1 MGMISSAKQD
11 EYLSLVYDGFL
22 KNGHKKKKVVI
33 VGAGMAGLVAAYE
46 LLKAGHDPLI
56 LEARHR
62 VGGRVY
68 TVREPFAE
76 GLHGE
81 AGAMRLPI
89 GHKLTLAYVEQ
100 FKLETFPFTMGN
112 PKTYI
117 HLQGK
122 KVRASDFE
130 PSAYDFDVTPKEK
143 GRKPQALMEEAL
155 KPLKDLLTKKGEAAW
170 DEIVAKYDEFST
182 REFLEQAG
190 WSEGL
195 IELFG
200 ILSNN
205 EARMNYSFVEYFR
218 SEMEHGFHSLV
229 QIKGGTD
236 LLPRAFL
243 PSLRKRIRY
252 GATMTAVEQTP
263 DTATVHYRTRAGTF
277 SETGDHVIVTVPFP
291 VLRHVEV
298 LPAFSH
304 RKQRAIRELNYD
316 ASGKIFFQCRRRF
329 WEEDEGI
336 FGGGTVTDLPVR
348 NIYYP
353 DHGRETGRGVLI
365 ASYTWAQDAQR
376 WQSLS
381 KDDRIAQALEDV
393 AVIHPQIQQEFEV
406 GYSYMWHD
414 DEFAGGAFALFE
426 PEQQTLLHE
435 AIIMPE
441 GRIHFAGEH
450 AALSHRWIQGAV
462 ESGIRTALEVHE
474 AAN

>member
-1 MGMISSAKQD
+1 MTSSLKQD
-11 EYLSLVYDGFL
+11 EYLSFVTKGFPQ
-22 KNGHKKKKVVI
+22 NGNKKKRVVV

-46 LLKAGHDPLI
+46 LLQAGHDPII
-56 LEARHR
+56 LEARQR

-68 TVREPFAE
+68 TVREPFAD

-81 AGAMRLPI
+81 AGAMRLPL
-89 GHKLTLAYVEQ
+89 GHKLTLAYVEK
-100 FKLETFPFTMGN
+100 FKLDTYPFTMGN
-112 PKTYI
+112 PKAYV

-122 KVRASDFE
+122 KVRA
-130 PSAYDFDVTPKEK
+130 ADFDPSQYDYDIAPKEMGK
-143 GRKPQALMEEAL
+143 KPQELVDEAL
-155 KPLKDLLTKKGEAAW
+155 HPLKELLSNKGEAAW

-182 REFLEQAG
+182 REFLTRAG
-190 WSEGL
+190 LSEGV

-205 EARMNYSFVEYFR
+205 ESRMNYSFVEYFR
-218 SEMEHGFHSLV
+218 SEVEHGFSHMV

-236 LLPRAFL
+236 MLPRAFL
-243 PSLRKRIRY
+243 PELASRIRY
-252 GATMTAVEQTP
+252 GAKMIAIEQAP
-263 DTATVHYRTRAGTF
+263 LSATIHYQTRAGLF
-277 SETGDHVIVTVPFP
+277 SETGDHVILTVPFP

-298 LPAFSH
+298 NPAFSR

-316 ASGKIFFQCRRRF
+316 ASGKIFFQCKRRF
-329 WEEDEGI
+329 WEEDDGI
-336 FGGGTVTDLPVR
+336 FGGGTLTDTPVR

-353 DHGRETGRGVLI
+353 EHGRETGRGILI
-365 ASYTWAQDAQR
+365 ASYTWAQDAHR

-381 KDDRIAQALEDV
+381 RDDRLTQALEDV
-393 AVIHPQIQQEFEV
+393 AEVHPQVLKEFEV
-406 GYSYMWHD
+406 GFSHMWHD

-435 AIIMPE
+435 SIIQTE

-462 ESGIRTALEVHE
+462 ESGVRTALEVHT
-474 AAN
+474 ANDF

>member
-1 MGMISSAKQD
+1 MIPSAQQED
-11 EYLSLVYDGFL
+11 YVRLIRDGFPP
-22 KNGHKKKKVVI
+22 NGSKPKKVII

-46 LLKAGHDPLI
+46 LKRAGHDPLI

-81 AGAMRLPI
+81 AGAMRLPL
-89 GHKLTLAYVEQ
+89 GHKLTLAYVEK
-100 FKLETFPFTMGN
+100 FNLETYPFTMGN
-112 PKTYI
+112 PQTYI
-117 HLQGK
+117 HLQGR
-122 KVRASDFE
+122 KVRAADFDPQVYDFE
-130 PSAYDFDVTPKEK
+130 LAPGEK
-143 GRKPQALMEEAL
+143 GKNPQVLVDKAL
-155 KPLKDLLTKKGEAAW
+155 KPLKQLLEKKGEAAW

-182 REFLEQAG
+182 REFLVQTG
-190 WSEGL
+190 LSEGA

-205 EARMNYSFVEYFR
+205 EARMNYSFIEYFR
-218 SEMEHGFHSLV
+218 SEVEHGFSHMV

-236 LLPRAFL
+236 RLPHAFL
-243 PSLRKRIRY
+243 PSVGECIRY
-252 GATMTAVEQTP
+252 GAKMTALEQSP
-263 DTATVHYRTRAGTF
+263 DSATVRYETRGGRFEAR
-277 SETGDHVIVTVPFP
+277 GDYVLLTVPFP
-291 VLRHVEV
+291 VLRHVEAS
-298 LPAFSH
+298 PAFSH
-304 RKQRAIRELNYD
+304 PKQRAIRELNYD

-329 WEEDEGI
+329 WEQDEGI
-336 FGGGTVTDLPVR
+336 FGGGTLTDLPVR

-353 DHGRETGRGVLI
+353 EHGRETGRGVLI

-381 KDDRIAQALEDV
+381 RDDRITQALEDV
-393 AVIHPQIQQEFEV
+393 AAIHPQIVQEFEV
-406 GYSYMWHD
+406 GYSHMWHD

-426 PEQQTLLHE
+426 PEQQTLLHK
-435 AIIMPE
+435 AIIQPE

-462 ESGIRTALEVHE
+462 ESGLRAALEIHQ
-474 AAN
+474 AAT

>member
-1 MGMISSAKQD
+1 MIPSAKQD
-11 EYLSLVYDGFL
+11 EYLSWI
-22 KNGHKKKKVVI
+22 KNGFPQNGKKPKKVVI
-33 VGAGMAGLVAAYE
+33 VGAGMAGLVAGYE
-46 LLKAGHDPLI
+46 LLKAGHDPII

-68 TVREPFAE
+68 TVREPFAD

-81 AGAMRLPI
+81 AGAMRLPL
-89 GHKLTLAYVEQ
+89 GHKLTLTYVEK
-100 FKLETFPFTMGN
+100 FGLETFPFTMGN

-122 KVRASDFE
+122 KVRAADFN
-130 PSAYDFDVTPKEK
+130 PGSYDFVVSPQEK
-143 GRKPQALMEEAL
+143 GKNPQELVDQALL
-155 KPLKDLLTKKGEAAW
+155 PLKRLLEKKGEAAW
-170 DEIVAKYDEFST
+170 DEILPQYDKFST

-190 WSEGL
+190 LSEGA

-205 EARMNYSFVEYFR
+205 EARMNYSFIEYFR
-218 SEMEHGFHSLV
+218 SEVEHGFSHMV

-243 PSLRKRIRY
+243 ADLGSRIRY
-252 GATMTAVEQTP
+252 GAKMTDLEQSEKAVTIHYQT
-263 DTATVHYRTRAGTF
+263 RSGKF
-277 SETGDHVIVTVPFP
+277 SESGDYAILTVPFP

-298 LPAFSH
+298 TPAFSH

-353 DHGRETGRGVLI
+353 EHGGETGRGVLI

-381 KDDRIAQALEDV
+381 KEDRITQALEDV
-393 AVIHPQIQQEFEV
+393 AEIHPQILREFEV
-406 GYSYMWHD
+406 GFSHMWHD

-435 AIIMPE
+435 AIIQPE

-462 ESGIRTALEVHE
+462 ESGIRAAMEVHTAGTE
-474 AAN
+474 

>member
-1 MGMISSAKQD
+1 MAASKQE
-11 EYLSLVYDGFL
+11 EYLSLVNNGFP
-22 KNGHKKKKVVI
+22 KNDKKPKRVII

-46 LLKAGHDPLI
+46 LLKAGHDPII
-56 LEARHR
+56 LEARQR

-68 TVREPFAE
+68 TVRDPFSE

-81 AGAMRLPI
+81 AGAMRLPL
-89 GHKLTLAYVEQ
+89 GHKLTLAYVEK
-100 FKLETFPFTMGN
+100 FKLETYPFTMGN

-122 KVRASDFE
+122 KVRAADFD
-130 PSAYDFDVTPKEK
+130 PAQYDFDVRADEK
-143 GRKPQALMEEAL
+143 GKNPQALVDAAVQ
-155 KPLKDLLTKKGEAAW
+155 PLKDLIAQKGEAAW
-170 DEIVAKYDEFST
+170 DEIVPKYDEFST

-190 WSEGL
+190 LSEGA

-218 SEMEHGFHSLV
+218 SEVEHGFSHMV

-236 LLPRAFL
+236 QLPRAFL
-243 PSLRKRIRY
+243 PGLENRIRY
-252 GATMTAVEQTP
+252 GAKMTAIEQSPTS
-263 DTATVHYRTRAGTF
+263 ATIHYQTRAGSF
-277 SETGDHVIVTVPFP
+277 SESGDHVILTVPFP

-298 LPAFSH
+298 NPAFSH

-329 WEEDEGI
+329 WEEDDGI
-336 FGGGTVTDLPVR
+336 FGGGTLTDTPVR

-353 DHGRETGRGVLI
+353 EHGRETGRGVLI

-393 AVIHPQIQQEFEV
+393 AEVHPQILKEFEV
-406 GYSYMWHD
+406 GFSHMWHD

-426 PEQQTLLHE
+426 PEQQTLLHQ
-435 AIIMPE
+435 AIIQPE
-441 GRIHFAGEH
+441 GRVHFAGEH

-462 ESGIRTALEVHE
+462 ESGVRTAMEVHT
-474 AAN
+474 AAD

>member
-1 MGMISSAKQD
+1 MISTS
-11 EYLSLVYDGFL
+11 EYLSFVTQGFP
-22 KNGHKKKKVVI
+22 KNSTKKKKVVI

-46 LLKAGHDPLI
+46 LLQAGHDPII
-56 LEARHR
+56 LEARQR

-68 TVREPFAE
+68 TVRDPFSD
-76 GLHGE
+76 GLHAE
-81 AGAMRLPI
+81 AGAMRLPL
-89 GHKLTLAYVEQ
+89 GHKLTLAYVEK
-100 FKLETFPFTMGN
+100 FKLETYPFTMGN
-112 PKTYI
+112 PKAYI

-122 KVRASDFE
+122 KVRA
-130 PSAYDFDVTPKEK
+130 ADFDPSQYDYDVTSKEK
-143 GRKPQALMEEAL
+143 GIKPQELVDEAL
-155 KPLKDLLTKKGEAAW
+155 RPLKELLAQKGESAW
-170 DEIVAKYDEFST
+170 DEIVPKYDEFST

-190 WSEGL
+190 LSEGV

-205 EARMNYSFVEYFR
+205 ESRMNYSFVEYFR
-218 SEMEHGFHSLV
+218 SEVEHGFSHMV

-236 LLPRAFL
+236 RLPRAFL
-243 PSLRKRIRY
+243 PQLADRIHY
-252 GATMTAVEQTP
+252 GTKMIAIEQSPESATI
-263 DTATVHYRTRAGTF
+263 HYQTRAGKF
-277 SETGDHVIVTVPFP
+277 SVSGDHVILTVPFP

-298 LPAFSH
+298 NPAFSH

-316 ASGKIFFQCRRRF
+316 ASGKIFFQCKRRF
-329 WEEDEGI
+329 WEEDDGI
-336 FGGGTVTDLPVR
+336 FGGGTLTDTPVR

-353 DHGRETGRGVLI
+353 EHGRETGRGVLI

-381 KDDRIAQALEDV
+381 KEDRLTQALEDV
-393 AVIHPQIQQEFEV
+393 AEVHPQVLKEFEV
-406 GYSYMWHD
+406 GFSHMWHD

-435 AIIMPE
+435 SIIQAE

-462 ESGIRTALEVHE
+462 ESGVRTALEIHQ
-474 AAN
+474 AND

>member
-1 MGMISSAKQD
+1 MISSAKQD
-11 EYLSLVYDGFL
+11 EYLSLVRDGFPR
-22 KNGHKKKKVVI
+22 NGKKPKKVVV

-46 LLKAGHDPLI
+46 LLRAGHDPVL

-62 VGGRVY
+62 IGGRVY

-81 AGAMRLPI
+81 AGAMRLPL
-89 GHKLTLAYVEQ
+89 GHKLTLAYVEK
-100 FKLETFPFTMGN
+100 FGLETFAFTMGN
-112 PKTYI
+112 PKAYI

-122 KVRASDFE
+122 KVRAAEFD
-130 PSAYDFDVTPKEK
+130 PGGYDFDVAPVEK
-143 GRKPQALMEEAL
+143 GRNPQELVDKALA
-155 KPLKDLLTKKGEAAW
+155 PLKKLLEKKGEAAW
-170 DEIVAKYDEFST
+170 DEIVPKYDEFST
-182 REFLEQAG
+182 REFLQQAG
-190 WSEGL
+190 LSEGA

-205 EARMNYSFVEYFR
+205 EARMNYSFIEYFR
-218 SEMEHGFHSLV
+218 SEVEHGFSHMV

-236 LLPRAFL
+236 RLPHAFL
-243 PSLRKRIRY
+243 PDLGTRIRY
-252 GATMTAVEQTP
+252 GAKMTAVEQSP
-263 DTATVHYRTRAGTF
+263 DSVTIHYQTRSGAF
-277 SETGDHVIVTVPFP
+277 KETGDYAILTVPFP

-329 WEEDEGI
+329 WEQDEGI
-336 FGGGTVTDLPVR
+336 FGGGTLTDLPVR

-353 DHGRETGRGVLI
+353 EHGRETGRGVLI

-381 KDDRIAQALEDV
+381 KEDRITQALEDV
-393 AVIHPQIQQEFEV
+393 AEIHPQILQEFEV
-406 GYSYMWHD
+406 GFSHMWHD

-435 AIIMPE
+435 SIIQPE

-462 ESGIRTALEVHE
+462 ESGIRAALEVHQ
-474 AAN
+474 AGG

>member
-1 MGMISSAKQD
+1 MSSSAKQE
-11 EYLSLVYDGFL
+11 EYLALVQNGFAA
-22 KNGHKKKKVVI
+22 NNHKPKRVVI

-46 LLKAGHDPLI
+46 LLKAGHDPII
-56 LEARHR
+56 LETRQR

-68 TVREPFAE
+68 TVRDPFSE

-81 AGAMRLPI
+81 AGAMRLPL
-89 GHKLTLAYVEQ
+89 GHKLTLAYVEK
-100 FKLETFPFTMGN
+100 FKLETYPFTMGN
-112 PKTYI
+112 PKAYI

-122 KVRASDFE
+122 KVRAADFD
-130 PSAYDFDVTPKEK
+130 PAHYDFDMAPKEK
-143 GRKPQALMEEAL
+143 GKKPQEMVDAAVQ
-155 KPLKDLLTKKGEAAW
+155 PLKDLLAKKGEAAW
-170 DEIVAKYDEFST
+170 DEIVAQYDEFST

-190 WSEGL
+190 LSEGA

-218 SEMEHGFHSLV
+218 SEVEHGFSHMV

-236 LLPRAFL
+236 MLPRAFL
-243 PSLRKRIRY
+243 PELGGRIRY
-252 GATMTAVEQTP
+252 GAKMTAIEQSPTS
-263 DTATVHYRTRAGTF
+263 ATVHYQTRAGMF
-277 SETGDHVIVTVPFP
+277 SESGDHVILTVPFP

-298 LPAFSH
+298 NPAFSH

-329 WEEDEGI
+329 WEEDDGI
-336 FGGGTVTDLPVR
+336 FGGGTLTDLPVR

-353 DHGRETGRGVLI
+353 EHGRETGRGILI

-381 KDDRIAQALEDV
+381 REDRIVQALDDV
-393 AVIHPQIQQEFEV
+393 AEVHPQVLKEFEV
-406 GYSYMWHD
+406 GFSQMWHD

-435 AIIMPE
+435 SIIQPE
-441 GRIHFAGEH
+441 GRVHFAGEH

-462 ESGIRTALEVHE
+462 ESGIRTVLEIHE
-474 AAN
+474 AVD

>member
-1 MGMISSAKQD
+1 MISTAKQE
-11 EYLSLVYDGFL
+11 EYLSLVNNGFPQ
-22 KNGHKKKKVVI
+22 NGHRPKRVVI
-33 VGAGMAGLVAAYE
+33 VGAGMAGLVAGYE
-46 LLKAGHDPLI
+46 LLKAGHDPII

-68 TVREPFAE
+68 TVRDPFAD

-81 AGAMRLPI
+81 AGAMRLPL
-89 GHKLTLAYVEQ
+89 GHKLTMAYVEK
-100 FKLETFPFTMGN
+100 FNLETFPFTMGN
-112 PKTYI
+112 PKAYV

-122 KVRASDFE
+122 KVRAADFD
-130 PSAYDFDVTPKEK
+130 PNQYDFDLAPHEK
-143 GRKPQALMEEAL
+143 GQKPQALMEESL
-155 KPLKDLLTKKGEAAW
+155 RPLKELLAQKGEAAW
-170 DEIVAKYDEFST
+170 EEIVAKYDEFST
-182 REFLEQAG
+182 REFLVQAG
-190 WSEGL
+190 WSEGA

-218 SEMEHGFHSLV
+218 SEMEHGFSHMV

-236 LLPRAFL
+236 QLPRAL
-243 PSLRKRIRY
+243 AKAMPTLSIRY
-252 GATMTAVEQTP
+252 GAKLTALEQSPTS
-263 DTATVHYRTRAGTF
+263 ATVHYQTRAGTF
-277 SETGDHVIVTVPFP
+277 KETGDHVILTVPFP

-298 LPAFSH
+298 MPAFSH
-304 RKQRAIRELNYD
+304 RKQRAIRQLNYD

-329 WEEDEGI
+329 WEEDDGI
-336 FGGGTVTDLPVR
+336 FGGGTLTDRPVR

-353 DHGRETGRGVLI
+353 EHGRETGRGVLI
-365 ASYTWAQDAQR
+365 ASYTWAQDAER

-381 KDDRIAQALEDV
+381 MDDRITQALENV
-393 AVIHPQIQQEFEV
+393 AEVHPQVLQEFEV
-406 GYSYMWHD
+406 GFSQMWHD

-435 AIIMPE
+435 AIIQPE

-462 ESGIRTALEVHE
+462 ESGIRTALEIH
-474 AAN
+474 AAVD

>member
-1 MGMISSAKQD
+1 MVPSAQQD
-11 EYLSLVYDGFL
+11 TYLALVRDGL
-22 KNGHKKKKVVI
+22 EPNPHKRKRVVI

-46 LLKAGHDPLI
+46 LLRAGHDPVL

-68 TVREPFAE
+68 TVREPFAD

-81 AGAMRLPI
+81 AGAMRLPL
-89 GHKLTLAYVEQ
+89 GHKLTLAYVEK
-100 FKLETFPFTMGN
+100 FNLETFPFTMGN
-112 PKTYI
+112 PQAYI

-122 KVRASDFE
+122 KVRAADF
-130 PSAYDFDVTPKEK
+130 SLDQFDFDLAPHERDK
-143 GRKPQALMEEAL
+143 KPSQLMEETL
-155 KPLKDLLTKKGEAAW
+155 RPLKTLVEQKGEAAW
-170 DEIVAKYDEFST
+170 EEIVAKYDPYST
-182 REFLEQAG
+182 REFLVQAG
-190 WSEGL
+190 WSEGAT
-195 IELFG
+195 ELFG

-218 SEMEHGFHSLV
+218 SEMEHSFSHMV
-229 QIKGGTD
+229 QIKGGAD

-243 PSLRKRIRY
+243 PTLHSRIGY
-252 GATMTAVEQTP
+252 GAKMTALEQSP
-263 DTATVHYRTRAGTF
+263 SSAVVHYQTRGGMF
-277 SETGDHVIVTVPFP
+277 KESGDHVIVTAPFS

-304 RKQRAIRELNYD
+304 GKQRAIRQLNYD

-336 FGGGTVTDLPVR
+336 FGGGTLTDRPVR

-353 DHGRETGRGVLI
+353 EHGRETGRGVLI
-365 ASYTWAQDAQR
+365 ASYTWAQDAER

-381 KDDRIAQALEDV
+381 EADRITQALENV
-393 AVIHPQIQQEFEV
+393 AEIHPQVKKEFEV
-406 GYSYMWHD
+406 GVSHMWHD

-426 PEQQTLLHE
+426 PEQETLLHE
-435 AIIMPE
+435 AIIRPE

-462 ESGIRTALEVHE
+462 ESGLRTALEVHT
-474 AAN
+474 AVD

>member
-1 MGMISSAKQD
+1 MIPSAQQ
-11 EYLSLVYDGFL
+11 EAYLRLIRDGFPP
-22 KNGHKKKKVVI
+22 NGGKPKKVII

-46 LLKAGHDPLI
+46 LKRAGHDPLI

-68 TVREPFAE
+68 TLREPFAE

-81 AGAMRLPI
+81 AGAMRLPL
-89 GHKLTLAYVEQ
+89 GHTLTLAYVEKFQ
-100 FKLETFPFTMGN
+100 LETFPFTMGN
-112 PKTYI
+112 PQAYI

-122 KVRASDFE
+122 KVHAADFDPQVYDFE
-130 PSAYDFDVTPKEK
+130 LAPTEIGKN
-143 GRKPQALMEEAL
+143 PQALVDAAL
-155 KPLKDLLTKKGEAAW
+155 EPLKQLLEKKGEAAW
-170 DEIVAKYDEFST
+170 DEIVAKYDELST
-182 REFLEQAG
+182 REFLVQAG
-190 WSEGL
+190 LSEGA

-205 EARMNYSFVEYFR
+205 EARMNYSFIEYFR
-218 SEMEHGFHSLV
+218 SEVEHGFSHMV
-229 QIKGGTD
+229 QIRAGTD
-236 LLPRAFL
+236 RLPHAFL
-243 PSLRKRIRY
+243 PSVGGCIRY
-252 GATMTAVEQTP
+252 GAKMIALEQSPDSAAVRYE
-263 DTATVHYRTRAGTF
+263 TRGGRFEAR
-277 SETGDHVIVTVPFP
+277 GDYVLLTVPFP

-298 LPAFSH
+298 SPAFSH
-304 RKQRAIRELNYD
+304 AKQRAIRELNYD

-336 FGGGTVTDLPVR
+336 FGGGTLTDLPVR

-353 DHGRETGRGVLI
+353 EHGRETGRGVLI

-381 KDDRIAQALEDV
+381 KDDRIVQALEDV
-393 AVIHPQIQQEFEV
+393 AAIHPQILQEFEV
-406 GYSYMWHD
+406 GYSHMWHD

-426 PEQQTLLHE
+426 PEQQTLLHK
-435 AIIMPE
+435 AIIQPE

-462 ESGIRTALEVHE
+462 ESGLRAALEIHQ
-474 AAN
+474 AGA